1 MGKFKSAL
9 LRKIDDTAST
19 WIPLSELPHV
29 TPEEISANKCQTRI
43 GMGGRAYVTFDYY
56 AYMEQDIAKEL
67 VGRVRPFEQRYPRC
81 DVLPIIKKFEAQES
95 KRLGVNFKLAD
106 EQVDAVITLAGS
118 QIAILTGGPGTGKTS
133 VLKCLVYVLKSLYP
147 KCSIEFTAPTG
158 KAARRITEST
168 GYKAMTLQKR
178 IGDRGELD
186 LNQTEYEPIYS
197 DFLITDEVSM
207 LDMKTFRNALFAL
220 SRSSCWY
227 LVGDVDQLPSV
238 GIGCVLRDLVDSGA
252 VPVAQLV
259 KTFRQDNSSV
269 LFQNIQQ
276 VRTGLCVPLVE
287 GPDFRRI
294 KTEENALQT
303 TVDEYLKGVEKY
315 GLDNVVVLTPY
326 RKAGKVCSEK
336 LNKILQDQ
344 LNPYK
349 EGQHYVRAN
358 IERDGRELKIT
369 FREGDPVI
377 QLLNVAKV
385 ANGDVGKIKSIEGK
399 RISVQYSDCIVDY
412 YPDTYDQLDL
422 AYALSIH
429 KSQGSEYKLVIIP
442 FLAEN
447 KNLDRNMVYTG
458 ITRAKKECVVIGDDK
473 VIMDACK
480 LQSAWVR
487 ETYLCE
493 ALQRPRLTEWLRK
506 TALGAKK
513 GGK

>member
-1 MGKFKSAL
+1 MESFREAL
-9 LRKIDDTAST
+9 RDKINDTAST
-19 WIPLSELPHV
+19 WIPLSELPRV
-29 TPEEISANKCQTRI
+29 TPREIEEFKCKTRI
-43 GMGGRAYVTFDYY
+43 GVGRRAFVTFNFY
-56 AYMEQDIAKEL
+56 ANMEEDIAREL
-67 VGRVRPFEQRYPRC
+67 IGRVRPFEKRYPRC
-81 DVLPIIKKFEAQES
+81 DVLPIIKRFEEQES
-95 KRLGVNFKLAD
+95 KRLGIDFKLAD
-106 EQVDAVITLAGS
+106 EQVEAVITLAGS
-118 QIAILTGGPGTGKTS
+118 QVAILTGGPGTGKTS

-147 KCSIEFTAPTG
+147 KATIEFTAPTG

-186 LNQTEYEPIYS
+186 FDQDEYEPIYS

-207 LDMKTFRNALFAL
+207 LDMKTFRNALTAL

-238 GIGCVLRDLVDSGA
+238 GIGCVLRDLVDSGS

-287 GPDFRRI
+287 GPDFKRI
-294 KTEENALQT
+294 KTEENALQN

-326 RKAGKVCSEK
+326 RKAGSVCSEK
-336 LNKILQDQ
+336 LNKILQEK

-349 EGQHYVRAN
+349 EGQHYVRTTV
-358 IERDGRELKIT
+358 ERDGRDLKII

-385 ANGDVGKIKSIEGK
+385 ANGDVGRIEKIDGK
-399 RISVQYSDCIVDY
+399 RITVRFSDCTVDY
-412 YPDTYDQLDL
+412 YPDTYEQLDL

-458 ITRAKKECVVIGDDK
+458 ITRAKKECVVIGYDK

-493 ALQRPRLTEWLRK
+493 ILQRYRLSEWLKR
-506 TALGAKK
+506 TALKI
-513 GGK
+513 